1 MNFIKN
7 NLLIL
12 FVVLSS
18 TFLNAQTS
26 ARESKAAKIDPFIP
40 VLEYPLI
47 KGTKWTGVLPVKN
60 ITDKPEANKVYKLLF
75 DFTQNGTTKGLSDK
89 PNEGLEEIARILN
102 LHAASGI
109 LPKNLKAVVI
119 VHSGAYLSILNNT
132 IYQKKFNSSNPN
144 ASLID
149 QMQKVGVQFILC
161 GQTMVFSDTNT
172 TDLYNDIFVSEAAKV
187 AITKYQ
193 TAGYI
198 PFIIN

>member
-18 TFLNAQTS
+18 TFLNAQKS

-75 DFTQNGTTKGLSDK
+75 DFTQNGATK

-119 VHSGAYLSILNNT
+119 VHSGAYLSILNST

>member
-12 FVVLSS
+12 CVVLSS
-18 TFLNAQTS
+18 IFSNAQTS
-26 ARESKAAKIDPFIP
+26 ARESKATKLDPFIP
-40 VLEYPLI
+40 ILEYPLI

-60 ITDKPEANKVYKLLF
+60 VNDKPKANKVYKLLF
-75 DFTQNGTTKGLSDK
+75 DFSKNGTGNGLSDK

-132 IYQKKFNSSNPN
+132 VYQKKFNSSNPN

-161 GQTMVFSDTNT
+161 GQTMVFSGSNATE
-172 TDLYNDIFVSEAAKV
+172 LYNNIFVAEAAKV

-193 TAGYI
+193 TAGYVS
-198 PFIIN
+198 FIIN